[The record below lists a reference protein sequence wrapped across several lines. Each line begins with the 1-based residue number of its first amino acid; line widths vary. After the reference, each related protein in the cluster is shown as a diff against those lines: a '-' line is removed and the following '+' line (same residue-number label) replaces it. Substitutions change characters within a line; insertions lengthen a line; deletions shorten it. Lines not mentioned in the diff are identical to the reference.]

1 MLSHRK
7 DEMMPRAATWM
18 NLEIIIFSKVRHRKT
33 NIMWYH
39 LCNLKKKWSYL
50 QTEIDLQKINMII
63 KAGDEGRDKLW
74 VWDKLW
80 INRKDLL
87 YKQGAILNV
96 L

>member
-1 MLSHRK
+1 
-7 DEMMPRAATWM
+7 
-18 NLEIIIFSKVRHRKT
+18 
-33 NIMWYH
+33 
-39 LCNLKKKWSYL
+39 
-50 QTEIDLQKINMII
+50 MII

-87 YKQGAILNV
+87 YKQGTILNV